1 MNSLQKLLEWLADL
15 VELLGMAW
23 PFLLQGAMYTVLFA
37 AVSMVLGLILG
48 FSVAVVRVT
57 KVPVVSQIAAVYV
70 SAFRG
75 TPLLVQIFVLYYG
88 LPSVGIEFTPVT
100 AGILALTLN
109 VAAYLSESMR
119 GAILGIDKGQWE
131 AGLSVGLTWG
141 QTLWNIIT
149 PQALRLAVPS
159 LSNSLISLIKDT
171 SLISV
176 ITVTELM
183 LATKEVIAETFQ
195 PLPLYLAA
203 AGIYWLLSALFERV
217 QKALENRLTA
227 PLRRCVQPPAS
238 RPARQ
243 TAARSS
249 SSSLNTSTPMRL
261 RAAAVTPSPAT
272 RLPLKRPS

>member
-1 MNSLQKLLEWLADL
+1 MNSLQKLLEWLANL

-176 ITVTELM
+176 ITVTELR

-227 PLRRCVQPPAS
+227 PLRR
-238 RPARQ
+238 
-243 TAARSS
+243 
-249 SSSLNTSTPMRL
+249 
-261 RAAAVTPSPAT
+261 
-272 RLPLKRPS
+272 

>member
-1 MNSLQKLLEWLADL
+1 MNSLQKLLEWLATL

-227 PLRRCVQPPAS
+227 PLRR
-238 RPARQ
+238 
-243 TAARSS
+243 
-249 SSSLNTSTPMRL
+249 
-261 RAAAVTPSPAT
+261 
-272 RLPLKRPS
+272 

>member
-1 MNSLQKLLEWLADL
+1 MNSLQKLLEWLANL

-48 FSVAVVRVT
+48 FSVAVVR
-57 KVPVVSQIAAVYV
+57 PVVSQIAAVYV

-227 PLRRCVQPPAS
+227 PLRR
-238 RPARQ
+238 
-243 TAARSS
+243 
-249 SSSLNTSTPMRL
+249 
-261 RAAAVTPSPAT
+261 
-272 RLPLKRPS
+272 